1 MRHFIQ
7 IKISLIELRISLVGY
22 REINYYYEDEPNK
35 IGDFSSYYGTSYGDW
50 DKYRRYRG
58 KFIYSKQAHKETSN
72 GIKMWNYDGKWH
84 SSYEYMMA
92 IM

>member
-1 MRHFIQ
+1 MRHFVQ
-7 IKISLIELRISLVGY
+7 LRINMV
-22 REINYYYEDEPNK
+22 YYYYNDKLNK
-35 IGDFSSYYGTSYGDW
+35 IGDFSSYFNYGEW

-84 SSYEYMMA
+84 SSYEEYMMA